1 MSASGRAALII
12 DPPQET
18 PVNRYPAPTLENVP
32 EDIRARILEVQEKA
46 GFVPNV
52 FLALA
57 RRPAEWRAFFAYHD
71 ALMLKE
77 EGSLTKGD
85 REMIVTATS
94 AANNCLYCVVAH
106 GAILRIYEKK
116 PLVADQVAV
125 NYRKADI
132 TPRQKAM
139 LDFAM
144 KVCLRSHEIDD
155 ADFPPLHAHG
165 FSDEDIW
172 DIAAIT
178 AFFGLSNRMA
188 SFSTMQPN
196 PEFYLMGRVP
206 KAK

>member
-1 MSASGRAALII
+1 M
-12 DPPQET
+12 T
-18 PVNRYPAPTLENVP
+18 RYPLPDLNALP
-32 EDIRARILEVQEKA
+32 EDIRTKVLEVQEKA
-46 GFVPNV
+46 GFIPNV

-77 EGSLTKGD
+77 DGHLTKGD
-85 REMIVTATS
+85 REMIVTVTS

-125 NYRKADI
+125 NYLKADI

-144 KVCLRSHEIDD
+144 KVCQHSDQIQDQ
-155 ADFPPLHAHG
+155 DFAALHAHG
-165 FSDEDIW
+165 FDDEDIW

-188 SFSTMQPN
+188 SFSNMMPN

-206 KAK
+206 KKPVS

>member
-1 MSASGRAALII
+1 M
-12 DPPQET
+12 T
-18 PVNRYPAPTLENVP
+18 PRYPFPDLSTLP
-32 EDIRARILEVQEKA
+32 EDIRASILQVQEKA
-46 GFVPNV
+46 GFIPNV
-52 FLALA
+52 FLAFA

-94 AANNCLYCVVAH
+94 AVNQCLYCVVAH

-116 PLVADQVAV
+116 PFVADQVAV

-132 TPRQKAM
+132 TPRQRAM

-144 KVCLRSHEIDD
+144 KVSHNADAIDD
-155 ADFPPLHAHG
+155 SDFATLQAHG
-165 FSDEDIW
+165 FDDEDAW

-188 SFSTMQPN
+188 NFAGMQPN
-196 PEFYLMGRVP
+196 PEFYLMGRIP
-206 KAK
+206 KQK

>member
-1 MSASGRAALII
+1 MSHNP
-12 DPPQET
+12 D
-18 PVNRYPAPTLENVP
+18 RYPFPDLNTLPDDLKAKITE
-32 EDIRARILEVQEKA
+32 IQEKA
-46 GFVPNV
+46 GFIPNV
-52 FLALA
+52 FLGLA

-77 EGSLTKGD
+77 GGNLTKGD

-94 AANNCLYCVVAH
+94 AANQCLYCVVAH

-132 TPRQKAM
+132 SPRQMAM

-144 KVCLRSHEIDD
+144 KVCNASHMVDD
-155 ADFPPLHAHG
+155 ADFEALHAHG
-165 FSDEDIW
+165 FDDEDTW

-178 AFFGLSNRMA
+178 AFFGLSNRVA
-188 SFSTMQPN
+188 SVTGMMPN

-206 KAK
+206 KQKA

>member
-1 MSASGRAALII
+1 MS
-12 DPPQET
+12 
-18 PVNRYPAPTLENVP
+18 NRYPYPDLTDLP
-32 EDIRARILEVQEKA
+32 DDIRAKVLEVQEKA
-46 GFVPNV
+46 GFIPNV

-77 EGSLTKGD
+77 DGHLTKGD

-125 NYRKADI
+125 NYLKADI

-144 KVCLRSHEIDD
+144 KVCQHSDQIQDQ
-155 ADFPPLHAHG
+155 DFAALHAHG
-165 FSDEDIW
+165 FDDEDIW

-188 SFSTMQPN
+188 SFSNMMPN

-206 KAK
+206 KKPVS

>member
-1 MSASGRAALII
+1 MIRFPLPEML
-12 DPPQET
+12 D
-18 PVNRYPAPTLENVP
+18 LP
-32 EDIRARILEVQEKA
+32 EDIRLKILQVQEKA
-46 GFVPNV
+46 GFVPTV

-71 ALMLKE
+71 ALMIKE
-77 EGSLTKGD
+77 ESGNPTGSLTKGD
-85 REMIVTATS
+85 REMIVTTTS
-94 AANNCLYCVVAH
+94 AANHCLYCVVAH
-106 GAILRIYEKK
+106 GAILRIYEKN

-132 TPRQKAM
+132 SPRQKVM

-144 KVCLRSHEIDD
+144 QVCERSHEITDR
-155 ADFPPLHAHG
+155 DFEALHAQG
-165 FSDEDIW
+165 FTDEDAW

-188 SFSTMQPN
+188 SFSNMLPN

-206 KAK
+206 KIK

>member
-1 MSASGRAALII
+1 MAR
-12 DPPQET
+12 
-18 PVNRYPAPTLENVP
+18 RYPPPELKDLP
-32 EDIRARILEVQEKA
+32 EDIRAKVLEVQEKA
-46 GFVPNV
+46 GFIPNV
-52 FLALA
+52 FLAFA

-106 GAILRIYEKK
+106 GALLRIYETK

-125 NYRKADI
+125 NWRKADI
-132 TPRQKAM
+132 TPRQMAM

-144 KVCLRSHEIDD
+144 KVCLHSDAVDD
-155 ADFPPLHAHG
+155 GDFTPLYQHG

-188 SFSTMQPN
+188 SFAGMLPN

-206 KAK
+206 KQK

>member
-1 MSASGRAALII
+1 MTRF
-12 DPPQET
+12 
-18 PVNRYPAPTLENVP
+18 PAPELKDLP
-32 EDIRARILEVQEKA
+32 EDIRLKILAVQEKA

-71 ALMLKE
+71 ALMIKE
-77 EGSLTKGD
+77 EGGNPTGSLTKGD
-85 REMIVTATS
+85 REMIVTTTS
-94 AANNCLYCVVAH
+94 AANHCLYCVVAH

-116 PLVADQVAV
+116 ALVADQVAV

-132 TPRQKAM
+132 SPRQKTM

-144 KVCLRSHEIDD
+144 TVCERSHEITD
-155 ADFPPLHAHG
+155 ADFEALYAHG
-165 FSDEDIW
+165 FTDEDAW

-188 SFSTMQPN
+188 SFSNMQPN
-196 PEFYLMGRVP
+196 AEFYLMGRIP
-206 KAK
+206 KIK

>member
-1 MSASGRAALII
+1 M
-12 DPPQET
+12 
-18 PVNRYPAPTLENVP
+18 NRYPAPELKDVP
-32 EDIRARILEVQEKA
+32 EDIRARIMEVQEKA

-94 AANNCLYCVVAH
+94 AANQCLYCVVAH

-132 TPRQKAM
+132 TPRQRAM

-144 KVCLRSHEIDD
+144 KVCLHSSEIAD
-155 ADFPPLHAHG
+155 ADFDALHPFG
-165 FSDEDIW
+165 FTDEDIW

-188 SFSTMQPN
+188 SFSNMQPN

-206 KAK
+206 KAPK

>member
-1 MSASGRAALII
+1 MS
-12 DPPQET
+12 T
-18 PVNRYPAPTLENVP
+18 RYPFP
-32 EDIRARILEVQEKA
+32 DIQNLPDDLRAKILEVQEKA

-71 ALMLKE
+71 ALMVPE
-77 EGSLTKGD
+77 SVGRTSNLTKGD
-85 REMIVTATS
+85 REMIVTTTS
-94 AANNCLYCVVAH
+94 AANQCLYCVVAH

-132 TPRQKAM
+132 SPRQRAM

-144 KVCLRSHEIDD
+144 KVCTASHEVED
-155 ADFPPLHAHG
+155 ADFAALHAHG
-165 FSDEDIW
+165 FNDEDIW
-172 DIAAIT
+172 DITAIT

-188 SFSTMQPN
+188 SVTGMMPN

-206 KAK
+206 KTKG

>member
-1 MSASGRAALII
+1 MTQA
-12 DPPQET
+12 T
-18 PVNRYPAPTLENVP
+18 PSTRPSISRYPVP
-32 EDIRARILEVQEKA
+32 EIAGLPDDLRQRVLEVQEKA

-57 RRPAEWRAFFAYHD
+57 HRPDECRAFFAYHD

-77 EGSLTKGD
+77 TGNLTKGD
-85 REMIVTATS
+85 REMIVVTTS
-94 AANNCLYCVVAH
+94 GANQCLYCVVAH

-125 NYRKADI
+125 NYLKADI
-132 TPRQKAM
+132 APRQRAM

-144 KVCLRSHEIDD
+144 KVCEASHTIGE
-155 ADFPPLHAHG
+155 ADFDALRAHG
-165 FSDEDIW
+165 FDDEDAW

-188 SFSTMQPN
+188 NTIGMRPN
-196 PEFYLMGRVP
+196 EEFFLMGRVP

>member
-1 MSASGRAALII
+1 M
-12 DPPQET
+12 T
-18 PVNRYPAPTLENVP
+18 VRYPMP
-32 EDIRARILEVQEKA
+32 DINALPDDLKAKILEVQEKA

-71 ALMLKE
+71 ALMLQE
-77 EGSLTKGD
+77 ESGNPHGSLTKGE
-85 REMIVTATS
+85 REMIVTTTS
-94 AANNCLYCVVAH
+94 AANGCLYCVVAH

-132 TPRQKAM
+132 SPRQRAM

-144 KVCLRSHEIDD
+144 KVCLHADEINE
-155 ADFPPLHAHG
+155 ADFEALQAHG
-165 FSDEDIW
+165 FDDEDTW

-188 SFSTMQPN
+188 NFSGMQPN
-196 PEFYLMGRVP
+196 PEFYLMGRLP
-206 KAK
+206 KPPKTT

>member
-1 MSASGRAALII
+1 MTRF
-12 DPPQET
+12 
-18 PVNRYPAPTLENVP
+18 PAPELKDLP
-32 EDIRARILEVQEKA
+32 EDIRLKILAVQEKA

-71 ALMLKE
+71 ALMIKE
-77 EGSLTKGD
+77 EGGNPAGSLTKGD
-85 REMIVTATS
+85 REMIVTTTS
-94 AANNCLYCVVAH
+94 AANHCLYCVVAH

-116 PLVADQVAV
+116 ALVADQVAV

-132 TPRQKAM
+132 SPRQKTM

-144 KVCLRSHEIDD
+144 TVCERSHEITD
-155 ADFPPLHAHG
+155 ADFEALYAHG
-165 FSDEDIW
+165 FTDEDAW

-188 SFSTMQPN
+188 SFSNMQPN
-196 PEFYLMGRVP
+196 AEFYVMGRIP
-206 KAK
+206 KIK